1 MVKQNGGIMDNLLDI
16 LSPGELTALRLRA
29 LFEQRGYRRYHPG
42 RFEEYRFYLENQ
54 SFLKNEQLITFN
66 DLDGRL
72 MALKPDLTLSIVKNV
87 DTAGGQKKL
96 YYMENVYRPNAT
108 GRNFTEISQMGLE
121 CLGRVGRAETNEVVR
136 LAYESLKLTGE
147 PFRLSLSHLRYLAGL
162 MRNLRLPLHCRS
174 ALYENIAAKNP
185 HGLREVAKAA
195 GLSDEGTVMLE
206 KASML
211 SGAASEVLKEA
222 KRLCRNAEM
231 ERAVAQLEQAI
242 GGIDD
247 PSVLIDFSIRGDED
261 YYSGLMLCGYL
272 QGKSRIV
279 LSGGEY
285 DNMMK
290 KMGQTGRA
298 IGFAIYLDELCGR

>member
-1 MVKQNGGIMDNLLDI
+1 MKDLLEI
-16 LSPGELTALRLRA
+16 LSPGELTTLKLRA
-29 LFEQRGYRRYHPG
+29 LFEERGYRRYHSG

-72 MALKPDLTLSIVKNV
+72 MALKPDVTLSIVKNV
-87 DTAGGQKKL
+87 STAGGQKKL
-96 YYMENVYRPNAT
+96 YYMENVYRPNST

-121 CLGRVGRAETNEVVR
+121 CLGKVGRVETVEVVR
-136 LAYESLKLTGE
+136 LAYESLKLTGD
-147 PFRLSLSHLRYLAGL
+147 PFRLSLSHVGFIAGL
-162 MRNLRLPLHCRS
+162 MRGLRVPSKFRA
-174 ALYENIAAKNP
+174 ALYESITAKNP
-185 HGLREVAKAA
+185 HGLRETAKAA
-195 GLSDEGTVMLE
+195 GLSEESAVILE

-211 SGAASEVLKEA
+211 SGGADGVLKEA
-222 KRLCRNAEM
+222 KSLCRNAEM
-231 ERAVAQLEQAI
+231 ERAVTQLAQAI
-242 GGIDD
+242 AGLDD
-247 PSVLIDFSIRGDED
+247 DCVLIDFSIRGDED

-272 QGKSRIV
+272 MGKSRVV

-290 KMGQTGRA
+290 RMKQSGGA